1 MKVNIMKILS
11 IIMIVFVLALI
22 VGCQK
27 TEEPSTSETTT
38 TIATTTTVPAEA
50 DMGLNDVDVVDDENL
65 DIDLNELDY

>member
-1 MKVNIMKILS
+1 MKILS

-27 TEEPSTSETTT
+27 TEEPSTSETST
-38 TIATTTTVPAEA
+38 TIATTTTVPPEA
-50 DMGLNDVDVVDDENL
+50 DMGLNDVELVDDENL